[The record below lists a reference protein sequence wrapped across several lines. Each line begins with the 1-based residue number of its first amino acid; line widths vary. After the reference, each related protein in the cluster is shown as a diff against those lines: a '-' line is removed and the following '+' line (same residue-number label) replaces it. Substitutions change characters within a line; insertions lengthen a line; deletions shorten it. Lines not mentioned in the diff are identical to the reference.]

1 MSSLRLS
8 AAVIASAAAVVLSA
22 LPAQADPSSTPD
34 ADDIVGVG
42 SDTTQF
48 LLNDL
53 ANGYNAT
60 SPTPVRKL
68 ASFDAVHPTSGAV
81 HDTITARTGVSITR
95 PNGSSEG
102 IVELTKVGS
111 TVDFARSS
119 RAEKSSDDTT
129 SSPNTVFIP
138 FAVDELRWMVN
149 TDAGVPLT
157 LTAADLRDIYTC
169 ASTNWV
175 DFGGANKTIVPL
187 VPQAGS
193 GTRSTLQTLVGGTFG
208 TCVSD
213 QSGTVQEHSTAPVKA
228 TSGSIAPISSARF
241 VATTGVAKGNIS
253 DAATTGYDRT
263 LYNVVRGGAGDTI
276 PTYLQPVFGTGAK
289 DTGWICSTAGKTAI
303 TNAGWKVYAN
313 CGLKA
318 LDA

>member
-187 VPQAGS
+187 VPQAGGDLGARMLAAFRHLLETRPHGAAILVGS
-193 GTRSTLQTLVGGTFG
+193 DIPLLSADHLAEAAGTRPFRLIRAFKRQHGLPPHAYLTQLRVRRARDMIAAGCPPALAAAEVGFA
-208 TCVSD
+208 D
-213 QSGTVQEHSTAPVKA
+213 QSHLNRHFKRILGITPGRYGRHS
-228 TSGSIAPISSARF
+228 
-241 VATTGVAKGNIS
+241 
-253 DAATTGYDRT
+253 
-263 LYNVVRGGAGDTI
+263 
-276 PTYLQPVFGTGAK
+276 
-289 DTGWICSTAGKTAI
+289 
-303 TNAGWKVYAN
+303 
-313 CGLKA
+313 
-318 LDA
+318 

>member
-1 MSSLRLS
+1 MSSLRTS
-8 AAVIASAAAVVLSA
+8 AAVLASTAAVLLTA
-22 LPAQADPSSTPD
+22 LPASADPSFTPD
-34 ADDIVGVG
+34 ADDLVGVG

-53 ANGYNAT
+53 ASSYNAT
-60 SPTPVRKL
+60 SPTPTRRL
-68 ASFDAVHPTSGAV
+68 SSFDAANPSTGAV
-81 HDTITARTGVSITR
+81 HDTITARSGVNITR

-102 IVELTKVGS
+102 ITELTKAGS
-111 TVDFARSS
+111 VVDFARSS
-119 RAEKSSDDTT
+119 RPEKSSDDTA

-157 LTAADLRDIYTC
+157 LTAADLTDIYTC
-169 ASTNWV
+169 AITNWA

-187 VPQAGS
+187 IPQTGS
-193 GTRSTLQTLVGGTFG
+193 GTRSTLQSLVGGTFG

-213 QSGTVQEHSTAPVKA
+213 QGNTVQEHSTAPVKA

-241 VATTGVAKGNIS
+241 VATTGVAKGDIS
-253 DAATTGYDRT
+253 DAASSGYDRT

-276 PTYLQPVFGTGAK
+276 PAHLQAVFGNGTLN
-289 DTGWICSTAGKTAI
+289 TGWICSTDGKAVI
-303 TNAGWKVYAN
+303 TNAGWKVAAN
-313 CGLKA
+313 CGVKA
-318 LDA
+318 TDA